1 MTDPLQEVVE
11 LEKRKAALEADL
23 KAVNEALVGVKTE
36 VMKEFETR
44 GMNSAKVNGHTV
56 YLWHTVRGKCQGD
69 RARAAE
75 LLEVYAPGLVQKTF
89 NLNTFSAWARELGDK
104 DADADELAAAMPE
117 PLREVFTL
125 EDVFDVRVTKG

>member
-1 MTDPLQEVVE
+1 MDALQEIVR
-11 LEKRKAALEADL
+11 LEDQKTVLEAQL
-23 KAVNEALVGVKTE
+23 KQVNESLAAVKAE
-36 VMKEFETR
+36 VLTEFEQR
-44 GMNSAKVNGHTV
+44 GMNSVKVNGHTV

-117 PLREVFTL
+117 PLRAVFAL